1 MEQKKVKIS
10 IVKTKKG
17 YDVVLEGINQKADKR
32 FNIPESLNGKEAT
45 VFREGNKILKI
56 ICEGK
61 EYTVQEY
68 SSKNQDMKSQ
78 NSDINADVKAAKA
91 PYNFVPLNHCVVET
105 QQAPDFDKYHSD
117 RYTGHIDLEIETLT
131 PLYIRNTNEKGES
144 DPDFFNI
151 NGQYKI
157 PGSSLRGMIRTLVE
171 IVSFGKFHF
180 YDDERLYYRGLADI
194 SNLRKIYQ
202 QKINKKVNAGY
213 LNYDSGKKQFYVIPV
228 QSDSINQLGY
238 EKIKDTTKEFDYNLQ
253 DDGCWIVWS
262 GKMGNTKKY
271 NWRIYP
277 PDFEKEKIYISNKDI
292 DYYKKD
298 LNRNIPIDIL
308 KSAKEKYLFK
318 NNDHNDE
325 HKIEK
330 IRFEN
335 GVPIFFVKYIDSN
348 NEERIAFGHTRY
360 FRLPY
365 EKTIGDHIPENLH
378 KNNSTDF
385 AEAIFGKEDKWAS
398 RVFFEDADL
407 LDNPEN
413 AFLPKTSPKIL
424 SEPKPTTF
432 QHYLEQPENVNR
444 NNLKHWDDN
453 EKIRGYKMYWHKKDF
468 PFQETTISF
477 NKDKFE
483 KLINDFNIDKSKI
496 QNAINLKN
504 NKILVDLIKL
514 PKEEYVKILNSIEV
528 SNSTN
533 DKKNKYEEQHTVIR
547 PVKQGVKFKG
557 CIRFENLSKEEL
569 GALLFVL
576 NLPEN
581 CHHKLGMGKP
591 LGLGS
596 VKITSN
602 LTIYNRKQR
611 YSKLFDDN
619 NSFYLPEE
627 NQNPEQ
633 FTKAFEKYILNKI
646 SDDDR
651 DNAQN
656 LWDTPR
662 LNELK
667 HLLDWSK
674 TEQSLWNEKTRY
686 MEIEHPINNNEF
698 KDRPVLLRASKI

>member
-105 QQAPDFDKYHSD
+105 QQAPDFDKYHND

-171 IVSFGKFHF
+171 IVSFGKFHY

-194 SNLRKIYQ
+194 LSLRKHYQ
-202 QKINKKVNAGY
+202 EKINKEVRAGY
-213 LNYDSGKKQFYVIPV
+213 LNYDSSKKQFYIIPV
-228 QSDSINQLGY
+228 QKTDSNNQLGY
-238 EKIKDTTKEFDYNLQ
+238 EKINDTTKEFDYEMQ
-253 DDGCWIVWS
+253 DDECWIVWS
-262 GKMGNTKKY
+262 GKMGNTKKH

-277 PDFEKEKIYISNKDI
+277 PDIDKEKIYISNKDI

-318 NNDHNDE
+318 NNDHNND
-325 HKIEK
+325 HKIKK

-335 GVPIFFVKYIDSN
+335 GVPIFFVKYIDFN

-365 EKTIGDHIPENLH
+365 EKTIGDHIPKNL
-378 KNNSTDF
+378 KNTDTTDF

-407 LDNPEN
+407 LDNHEN

-444 NNLKHWDDN
+444 NNLKHWDDDTN
-453 EKIRGYKMYWHKKDF
+453 IRGYKIYWHRKTSSDSNNPYSWNEGKVILD
-468 PFQETTISF
+468 
-477 NKDKFE
+477 DK
-483 KLINDFNIDKSKI
+483 
-496 QNAINLKN
+496 
-504 NKILVDLIKL
+504 
-514 PKEEYVKILNSIEV
+514 
-528 SNSTN
+528 
-533 DKKNKYEEQHTVIR
+533 QHTVIR
-547 PVKQGVKFKG
+547 PVKENKKFKG
-557 CIRFENLSKEEL
+557 RIRFENLSKEEL

-576 NLPEN
+576 YLPEN

-596 VKITSN
+596 VKIRPKVFIIDKKES
-602 LTIYNRKQR
+602 YR
-611 YSKLFDDN
+611 KLFNDEQN
-619 NSFYLPEE
+619 VFFISLKEIE
-627 NQNPEQ
+627 NPNY
-633 FTKAFEKYILNKI
+633 FKTAFEDFILKKI
-646 SDDDR
+646 SNSDKS
-651 DNAQN
+651 NATK

-662 LNELK
+662 LKELK
-667 HLLDWSK
+667 
-674 TEQSLWNEKTRY
+674 
-686 MEIEHPINNNEF
+686 
-698 KDRPVLLRASKI
+698 

>member
-61 EYTVQEY
+61 EYTVQEN
-68 SSKNQDMKSQ
+68 SSKNQDIKSQ

-91 PYNFVPLNHCVVET
+91 PYNFVPLNHSVVET
-105 QQAPDFDKYHSD
+105 QQAPDFDKYHND

-171 IVSFGKFHF
+171 IVSFGKFHY

-413 AFLPKTSPKIL
+413 AFLPNTSPKIL

-432 QHYLEQPENVNR
+432 QHYLEQPENANKS
-444 NNLKHWDDN
+444 NLNHWDS
-453 EKIRGYKMYWHKKDF
+453 EAKIRGYKLYWHRNTPSDSNE
-468 PFQETTISF
+468 PFSWNEGREIYDDT
-477 NKDKFE
+477 
-483 KLINDFNIDKSKI
+483 
-496 QNAINLKN
+496 
-504 NKILVDLIKL
+504 
-514 PKEEYVKILNSIEV
+514 
-528 SNSTN
+528 
-533 DKKNKYEEQHTVIR
+533 QHTVIR
-547 PVKQGVKFKG
+547 PVKKNKKFKG
-557 CIRFENLSKEEL
+557 RIRFENLSKEEL

-581 CHHKLGMGKP
+581 CYHKLGMGKP

-602 LTIYNRKQR
+602 LTISNRKQR

-627 NQNPEQ
+627 NQNPEE

-646 SDDDR
+646 SDLDR
-651 DNAQN
+651 GNAQN

-674 TEQSLWNEKTRY
+674 TKQSLWNEKTRY
-686 MEIEHPINNNEF
+686 MEIEHPQNGNEF
-698 KDRPVLLRASKI
+698 RNRPVLKKPSKY